1 MHKVKR
7 VFGGFGV
14 YDANDTDDEIIIE
27 KFTGAWAKK
36 KAEARAAILNGTAPV
51 AQDSQACEKSGR
63 GLRGR
68 GGAYRGQ

>member
-14 YDANDTDDEIIIE
+14 YDANDTDDEKIII
-27 KFTGAWAKK
+27 KFEGQGAKAKAQAHADK
-36 KAEARAAILNGTAPV
+36 LNGQAPQV
-51 AQDSQACEKSGR
+51 EVSQDSEKSGR